1 MNQERINKISNMT
14 LEEKAALVG
23 GSSIFGSVENKAQGI
38 ERLQF
43 LDGGTGINFEQLF
56 GDFAM
61 KHEEA
66 EHVNGMAT
74 MQILEEVWTNFYEPE
89 KMSEAA
95 FVVYGHMKKWL
106 DEWTGLPDMAP
117 GCYPPGILLGATF
130 NPEVVCRVGE
140 ALGLEAMLYHVDYL
154 LGTPNVNLHRDP
166 KNGRLF
172 EGYSEDPCVVGT
184 LAPALVKGV
193 QKYPVIA
200 NVKHFAAN
208 NQETNRIGID
218 ERISKRALYELYFP
232 GFAACVKAGVMS
244 VMSAY
249 NKINGEACTQN
260 KWLLTDVL
268 RKEWGFEGLVMS
280 DWGAVYDPV
289 CAIAAGNDLNM
300 PGPVDAKPIADAV
313 KSGELDEAVLNQA
326 VYNILS
332 VYDWLMEQREKA
344 KDIHFSNADVEIIKK
359 KTDAIAYEA
368 AKEGIILLKNEN
380 SIFPIKSNK
389 SVAIVGSGRGQM
401 LSCGTGSAGITTN
414 RNTNFAE
421 ELRAILGEDSVFVC
435 ESCCG
440 DEAGSKTGLSKAES
454 CDYVLV
460 VASLQG
466 QEGNDRKDLLLSPYD
481 EQILRHLAAQKTTK
495 NFKLGLILNV
505 CGPVDLME
513 FLDDI
518 DGIFCTFLPGMQGA
532 RALAKLVCGLENPS
546 GKLPLSFPKHDED
559 TPSYINFPGDGSQVT
574 YGEGIFVGYRYY
586 DKKKV
591 KPLYPFGYGLSYT
604 TFEIG
609 NLKTSKVH
617 FDDEVEVH
625 FTIKN
630 TGARAGAQVVQLYVS
645 DVCASKPK
653 PLKELKRFKK
663 IYLQPG
669 ESVDGT
675 FTLKAKD
682 FEYFDMDYDCFLC
695 EEGYF
700 DLIVA
705 TSSAEADVAG
715 RLRVYKNGRSPYS
728 YGLQSTIKVLYEE
741 PSLKSALV
749 DWWTSEGLDIGVLD
763 STYQYSN
770 SRKLE
775 DVIPSDICKVADQN
789 GKLRQLLEQFARVE
803 KR

>member
-1 MNQERINKISNMT
+1 
-14 LEEKAALVG
+14 
-23 GSSIFGSVENKAQGI
+23 
-38 ERLQF
+38 
-43 LDGGTGINFEQLF
+43 
-56 GDFAM
+56 
-61 KHEEA
+61 
-66 EHVNGMAT
+66 
-74 MQILEEVWTNFYEPE
+74 
-89 KMSEAA
+89 
-95 FVVYGHMKKWL
+95 
-106 DEWTGLPDMAP
+106 
-117 GCYPPGILLGATF
+117 
-130 NPEVVCRVGE
+130 
-140 ALGLEAMLYHVDYL
+140 
-154 LGTPNVNLHRDP
+154 
-166 KNGRLF
+166 
-172 EGYSEDPCVVGT
+172 
-184 LAPALVKGV
+184 
-193 QKYPVIA
+193 
-200 NVKHFAAN
+200 
-208 NQETNRIGID
+208 
-218 ERISKRALYELYFP
+218 
-232 GFAACVKAGVMS
+232 
-244 VMSAY
+244 
-249 NKINGEACTQN
+249 
-260 KWLLTDVL
+260 
-268 RKEWGFEGLVMS
+268 
-280 DWGAVYDPV
+280 
-289 CAIAAGNDLNM
+289 
-300 PGPVDAKPIADAV
+300 
-313 KSGELDEAVLNQA
+313 
-326 VYNILS
+326 
-332 VYDWLMEQREKA
+332 MEQREKA

-532 RALAKLVCGLENPS
+532 RALAKLICGLENPS

-625 FTIKN
+625 CTIKN
-630 TGARAGAQVVQLYVS
+630 TGA
-645 DVCASKPK
+645 
-653 PLKELKRFKK
+653 
-663 IYLQPG
+663 
-669 ESVDGT
+669 
-675 FTLKAKD
+675 
-682 FEYFDMDYDCFLC
+682 
-695 EEGYF
+695 
-700 DLIVA
+700 
-705 TSSAEADVAG
+705 
-715 RLRVYKNGRSPYS
+715 
-728 YGLQSTIKVLYEE
+728 
-741 PSLKSALV
+741 
-749 DWWTSEGLDIGVLD
+749 
-763 STYQYSN
+763 
-770 SRKLE
+770 
-775 DVIPSDICKVADQN
+775 
-789 GKLRQLLEQFARVE
+789 
-803 KR
+803 